1 MTDRRFRGQRR
12 WGLDTEFP
20 FIDSDGVTIISNRR
34 HMSDRRL
41 DNISLE
47 ERQTLFSE
55 MLPADLAKTRNHG

>member
-1 MTDRRFRGQRR
+1 MTDRRSRGQRR